1 MTKKA
6 KLYILVLIN
15 LISWSYVGIKV
26 YNALTGNEE
35 LEFNAQQTFV
45 SSLAE
50 SDSVPEYQ
58 LSLNYNDPFL
68 KNHRASNVNR
78 DVSGN
83 SNSSV
88 GINSHHQNKDIQN
101 SKVKTTNT
109 VSAKE
114 PEFKY
119 LGILKN
125 NVTGIQTVMLSVN
138 GKTILAKQNDLIN
151 GYRLVKITD
160 NLVFFKKG
168 SLSLELSK

>member
-6 KLYILVLIN
+6 KLYLLVLIN
-15 LISWSYVGIKV
+15 LISWSYVGVKI

-50 SDSVPEYQ
+50 SNSVPEYQ
-58 LSLNYNDPFL
+58 MSLNYNDPFL

-83 SNSSV
+83 SNSSL

-101 SKVKTTNT
+101 SKVVTTNT
-109 VSAKE
+109 VSDNE

-138 GKTILAKQNDLIN
+138 GKTILAKKNDLIE
-151 GYRLVKITD
+151 GYKLIKISDNSVKFIKGKFYFEIT
-160 NLVFFKKG
+160 K
-168 SLSLELSK
+168 